1 MCKKIIASLLI
12 AMSLC
17 GCGDTDKCEEAVSTE
32 ESLHEISDSVV
43 WDGMTIKA
51 ITPVCSFELD
61 GDDLQIFPHYNNTA
75 YINVVKILISDKAFW
90 KTVSTPFIDTDNY
103 IKANGYELITTE
115 DGNTLAYIRSS
126 EEYAYL
132 VSSNKLPSGYVSLVA
147 EVLCKSNT

>member
-17 GCGDTDKCEEAVSTE
+17 GCGDTDKGEEVVSTE

-43 WDGMTIKA
+43 WDGMTIKS
-51 ITPVCSFELD
+51 ITPVCSFELN

-115 DGNTLAYIRSS
+115 DGNTLAYIRNS

-132 VSSNKLPSGYVSLVA
+132 VSSNTLPSGYVSLVA